1 MIPKTPKLS
10 QNRQANTPKRPHQHT
25 PTRIFDNKGCQ
36 TSVWVDLW
44 STRQT
49 QLVGESTTNT
59 EALQRALV
67 GTTILKI
74 KKVNS
79 AERFQKPHK
88 NLPICHIGNYGQWST
103 EGPKTTIWSP
113 RGPTR
118 RSSAKKLRQIFGQ
131 GGTIYHYKYERHP
144 SNIHKN

>member
-88 NLPICHIGNYGQWST
+88 DRPLCHVVNDPLRGQKRPFGAPEAQRDGVAQKNYAKFLGNGVPY
-103 EGPKTTIWSP
+103 TTINMSDIN
-113 RGPTR
+113 
-118 RSSAKKLRQIFGQ
+118 QISIK
-131 GGTIYHYKYERHP
+131 T
-144 SNIHKN
+144 S